1 MNVAGTEIGTPPIG
15 QLPIGSS
22 AGSAGIS
29 STDIAILLF
38 LVLYAEEYSHLQDS
52 FRSAIV
58 LLISGQMIGM
68 ISIPVHG
75 GNTIC

>member
-1 MNVAGTEIGTPPIG
+1 MSVAGTEIGIPPIG

-22 AGSAGIS
+22 AGSVGIS

-52 FRSAIV
+52 FRSVIV
-58 LLISGQMIGM
+58 ICITGHLIGM